1 MVFRRISDS
10 KISSISVLH
19 SVFEYRE
26 VNGECVID
34 LTTEMSWWQFT
45 VRQIGLIAIVGFS
58 ADRDIL

>member
-45 VRQIGLIAIVGFS
+45 VRQIGLIAIVGF
-58 ADRDIL
+58 

>member
-10 KISSISVLH
+10 KISSISVL
-19 SVFEYRE
+19 RE

-58 ADRDIL
+58 ADPDIL